1 MGDLTW
7 RSQHVVPVFVSVVHA
22 DLTLPEAHHLLMLLH
37 EWDLASTGRHS
48 LTDVY
53 VCLQLLALVRLPTGA
68 LSSQGAAPASALALP
83 ERPDS
88 RQSNATASSL
98 TTNTSTAGKAS
109 VQQLPGSDPYGAA
122 AGAGSGRQQKKPGKR
137 GAISAA
143 WEGLQA
149 SGPAVGAAA
158 AGKGGLTLKEAFLK
172 ERVAALEAEL
182 SNARSGA
189 GAVHSKEVRRW
200 ACMRAW

>member
-1 MGDLTW
+1 M
-7 RSQHVVPVFVSVVHA
+7 HVFVSVVHA
-22 DLTLPEAHHLLMLLH
+22 DLTPPEAHHLLMLLH
-37 EWDLASTGRHS
+37 EWDLASTGRHT

-53 VCLQLLALVRLPTGA
+53 VCLQLLALVRLPSGA

-88 RQSNATASSL
+88 RQSNATASSF

-109 VQQLPGSDPYGAA
+109 SQQLPGSDAYGAAA

-137 GAISAA
+137 GAIGAA

-149 SGPAVGAAA
+149 SGPAGGAAA
-158 AGKGGLTLKEAFLK
+158 AGKGGLMLKEAFLK

-189 GAVHSKEVRRW
+189 GAVHSKEVRHW
-200 ACMRAW
+200 ACMQAW